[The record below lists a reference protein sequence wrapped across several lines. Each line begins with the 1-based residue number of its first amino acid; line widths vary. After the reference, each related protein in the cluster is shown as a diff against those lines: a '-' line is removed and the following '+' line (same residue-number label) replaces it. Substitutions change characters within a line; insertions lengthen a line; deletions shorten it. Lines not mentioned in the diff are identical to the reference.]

1 MGGRLLGSVHMR
13 ARVLQNRVVGT
24 KIAKAGFSTE
34 RTTTKSQ
41 AAVMKC
47 SKEDLVE
54 TVTFPNPDRG
64 LHSEDQ
70 PQSCPE
76 SEHPE
81 DDSWEAWGI
90 GAQIPPSPECV
101 VEPASDI
108 GDGLKA
114 SIRSVGNEEDDGQAE
129 DCSLSSVELV
139 WCHSNDGRVG
149 TYYWMNKARTWCNR
163 SVELPRQPPPPS
175 KDRPLRKDF
184 AFGWEPVDPQ

>member
-34 RTTTKSQ
+34 RTLK

-54 TVTFPNPDRG
+54 TVTFPTPDRRV
-64 LHSEDQ
+64 HFEDQ
-70 PQSCPE
+70 PQSPK

-81 DDSWEAWGI
+81 DDSFEAWGI
-90 GAQIPPSPECV
+90 GAQIPPSPESV
-101 VEPASDI
+101 VQPASDI

-139 WCHSNDGRVG
+139 WCHSKDDHGVG
-149 TYYWMNKARTWCNR
+149 MYYWMTKARTWCNR
-163 SVELPRQPPPPS
+163 SVDRPRQPPPLV
-175 KDRPLRKDF
+175 KERPLRKDF
-184 AFGWEPVDPQ
+184 AFGWEPVDPQLV